1 MVIPDFGPFTVSPER
16 VALLGNNFTVFV
28 NRLLT
33 SEAQAA
39 GLTGT
44 SLRTTYRE
52 DIGDE
57 GVDAQL
63 DSSSSTDWIPTG
75 VSAWQFKAGDLKPAQ
90 CRTELRGAAF
100 AQEILR
106 GGGQYRLVI
115 GASLT
120 PAKLEKRQ
128 AALLEEAAALGLQID
143 GELIKILHADS
154 LASWA
159 ESFPALA
166 AWSALGGYG
175 PGTLTF
181 EGWAASNKHTAAFV
195 QSEERTTIQDSIRGL
210 VTDSGTVDFRI
221 TGVSG
226 LGKTRLV
233 LETFRASGLEHLI
246 VYLKADAT
254 PYTVLT
260 HLMSQERTAIV
271 VVDESTRDQH
281 KSLAEL
287 IPSGSALRLITIGEP
302 DSQAGLLA
310 PIFTLQSFAGE
321 AMDTVILRNQPSLGT
336 ELRRVIVETA
346 GGNVGY
352 ALFLARR
359 IAENPDIH
367 TADLVTPDAI
377 RQFVSQS
384 LPTGSGFLAC
394 SVLALFSRIG
404 YDGERASE
412 LDLVAATFGFTTNEL
427 RTAARG
433 LAEAGLLSSHGRYR
447 AVAPHPMAVF
457 LATAAWEEYGDQ
469 IVRDLLPRLDSSMS
483 ARLFRRAADIGE
495 FEPTRSAVLR
505 LLKEDGPF
513 ASLEMIDRAGSSDLL
528 TELAVMA
535 PREVSR
541 RLATMLTDAD
551 EDELRSRTSIR
562 RGLVWTLG
570 KLVWHSYTFE
580 EAADGLL
587 RLALT
592 ENETW
597 SNNAT
602 GSWVEL
608 FGLALPATA
617 AKPLQRL
624 NYLGRVVASEDPRVR
639 SLAVQANT
647 RALSMSESIMVS
659 GELQGGR
666 LVEGRGRPETWDEV
680 GTYRTTAL
688 DYLAVLADDEDPSIA
703 ADAIDKLVATIHP
716 ILEQASLRDH
726 LTNILVDL
734 NGPVL
739 QRARL
744 ELEDLSNLF
753 ERVEQRST
761 NVDTASKSDTAAR
774 RAGVDAMQ
782 RAFPDPTPLEEL
794 WVVSRLRAW
803 GSDNAA
809 TQTRILEVASRVED
823 AVAAI
828 LAILEAGGRV
838 PAAFDLGKAL
848 SQLARDRT
856 QVEERLAQ
864 LPGEDGSS
872 ALVGYLWGRIE
883 SGAESAYDD
892 FLDAGPGRALT
903 SAVRLALTARGP
915 TTEAATRRANAL
927 SADRPVAEAVQNS
940 FRLRRNMG
948 HSELAHWLAELIPR
962 VGSQEDYNALLDFTS
977 LSLHGH
983 EGSNP
988 SLDELWVSLLGLR
1001 STFPLLGSQTWAW
1014 GQLGTRAARTYPAE
1028 IVRLVLDL
1036 VEQDA
1041 LRLYSQEEGA
1051 VLRVAVQSGGPEAWA
1066 IVMSAVQA
1074 GNWKLKMGVDG
1085 WLGGLIDLNDVRSWI
1100 GDDLDRARAVASVST
1115 VGEAPEMHE
1124 VALYLLSAFPQD
1136 RRIESS
1142 LYSEFSS
1149 GWWTGNESSRING
1162 QVDLL
1167 RGWIQAHANVTGVTH
1182 WCNGALDSLRTRL
1195 AAVIQ
1200 EEAEE
1205 DCH

>member
-16 VALLGNNFTVFV
+16 VALLGNDFTVFV

-39 GLTGT
+39 GLAGT

-57 GVDAQL
+57 GVDARL
-63 DSSSSTDWIPTG
+63 DSDSSTAWIPAG
-75 VSAWQFKAGDLKPAQ
+75 VSAWQFKAGDLRPAQ

-100 AQEILR
+100 ALEILR

-120 PAKLEKRQ
+120 PAKLEKRH
-128 AALLEEAAALGLQID
+128 AALLEEAATLGLEID

-166 AWSALGGYG
+166 AWPALGGYG

-181 EGWAASNKHTAAFV
+181 EGWAASNQHTAAFV

-210 VTDSGTVDFRI
+210 VTDSGTVDLRI

-233 LETFRASGLEHLI
+233 LETFRASGLERLI

-254 PYTVLT
+254 PHTVLM
-260 HLMSQERTAIV
+260 HLMSQGRTAIV

-310 PIFTLQSFAGE
+310 PVFTLQSLAGE

-359 IAENPDIH
+359 IAENPDIR
-367 TADLVTPDAI
+367 TAGLVTPDAI

-384 LPTGSGFLAC
+384 LPTGSGFLAS

-457 LATAAWEEYGDQ
+457 LAAAAWEEYGDQ
-469 IVRDLLPRLDSSMS
+469 IVRDLLPKLDSNMS

-505 LLKEDGPF
+505 LLREDGPF

-541 RLATMLTDAD
+541 KLATMLTDAD

-639 SLAVQANT
+639 SLAVRAST
-647 RALSMSESIMVS
+647 RALSVSESIMVS

-666 LVEGRGRPETWDEV
+666 LVEGRGQPDTWDEV

-688 DYLAVLADDEDPSIA
+688 DYLAALADDEDPGIA
-703 ADAIDKLVATIHP
+703 ADAIEKLVATIHP

-726 LTNILVDL
+726 LTSILVDL

-753 ERVEQRST
+753 ERVEQRATGIEGAS
-761 NVDTASKSDTAAR
+761 DTASR
-774 RAGVDAMQ
+774 RAGVDAMR

-794 WVVSRLRAW
+794 WVVSQLRGW
-803 GSDNAA
+803 ISDNAT
-809 TQTRILEVASRVED
+809 TQARILEIASRVD
-823 AVAAI
+823 DPVAAI
-828 LAILEAGGRV
+828 LAIFEAGERV

-856 QVEERLAQ
+856 QVEECLAH
-864 LPGEDGSS
+864 LPGEEGSS

-883 SGAESAYDD
+883 SGVKSAYDD

-903 SAVRLALTARGP
+903 PAVRLALTARGP
-915 TTEAATRRANAL
+915 TTDAATERANAL

-940 FRLRRNMG
+940 FGLGRDMG

-962 VGSQEDYNALLDFTS
+962 VDSQEDYNALLDFTS

-983 EGSNP
+983 EGTNP
-988 SLDELWVSLLGLR
+988 SLEKLWVSLLGLR
-1001 STFPLLGSQTWAW
+1001 SAFPLLGSQTWAW
-1014 GQLGTRAARTYPAE
+1014 GQLGTRAARTHPAE
-1028 IVRLVLDL
+1028 VVALALDL

-1051 VLRVAVQSGGPEAWA
+1051 VLRVAVQTGGPEVWA
-1066 IVMSAVQA
+1066 MVMNAVQA
-1074 GNWKLKMGVDG
+1074 GNWKLKIGVDG
-1085 WLGGLIDLNDVRSWI
+1085 WLGGLIDLDDVRSWI
-1100 GDDLDRARAVASVST
+1100 GDNLDRARAVASVST
-1115 VGEAPEMHE
+1115 VGTAQEMHE

-1142 LYSEFSS
+1142 LYGEFSS
-1149 GWWTGNESSRING
+1149 GSWTGNESSRING
-1162 QVDLL
+1162 QIDLL
-1167 RGWIQAHANVTGVTH
+1167 QGWIQAHADLTGVTH

-1195 AAVIQ
+1195 ATVLQ
-1200 EEAEE
+1200 EEAE
-1205 DCH
+1205 DDWH